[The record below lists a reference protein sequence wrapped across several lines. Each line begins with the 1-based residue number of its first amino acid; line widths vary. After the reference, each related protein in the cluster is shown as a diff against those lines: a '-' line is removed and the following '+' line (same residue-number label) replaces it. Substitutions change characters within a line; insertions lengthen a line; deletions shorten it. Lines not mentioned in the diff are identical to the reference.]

1 MAMLDT
7 TWLARDMESDAID
20 LSHAH
25 DEGQLLYAIS
35 GMMQVNVG
43 RETWILA
50 PQRALWIPPHHAHA
64 VTYRGR
70 VALRTLYF
78 RADDE
83 CGLPQHPQLI
93 EVSPLL
99 RELILAL
106 TQTGAERGGQV
117 RIGLIHALILEEFK
131 QRVQPDGNMRMPEH
145 ARLRRIADE
154 IIANPADKRT
164 IDDWV
169 KIAGMS
175 RRTLT
180 RSFRDE
186 TGMSFNAWR
195 QQVRL
200 QEAIARLAL
209 GHPVTTIAYAVG
221 YESPATFSAI
231 FRRHFGVS
239 PSRYRSGD

>member
-1 MAMLDT
+1 MLDT
-7 TWLARDMESDAID
+7 TWLARDMNSDDVD
-20 LSHAH
+20 LPHAH
-25 DEGQLLYAIS
+25 EEGQLLYAIT
-35 GMMQVNVG
+35 GVMLVNAG
-43 RETWILA
+43 NESWILA
-50 PQRALWIPPHHAHA
+50 PQRALWIPPRLSHA
-64 VTYRGR
+64 VSYRGQ

-78 RADDE
+78 RADAE
-83 CGLPQHPQLI
+83 CGLPARPQLI

-106 TQTGAERGGQV
+106 ARTDAGRGGDV

-131 QRVQPDGNMRMPEH
+131 QRMRPNGHVKTPQH
-145 ARLRRIADE
+145 ARLRRMADQ
-154 IIANPADKRT
+154 ILANPADKRT
-164 IDDWV
+164 IDDWA

-186 TGMSFNAWR
+186 TGMSFTTWR

-200 QEAIARLAL
+200 QEAIARLDL
-209 GHPVTTIAYAVG
+209 GQPITTIAYAVG

-231 FRRHFGVS
+231 FRRHFGTS
-239 PSRYRSGD
+239 PSQYRNGD

>member
-7 TWLARDMESDAID
+7 TWLTRDMNSDDVD

-25 DEGQLLYAIS
+25 DEGQLLYATS
-35 GMMQVNVG
+35 GIMRVTAG
-43 RETWILA
+43 RENWILA
-50 PQRALWIPPHHAHA
+50 PQRALWIPPRTAHA

-78 RADDE
+78 RADAE
-83 CGLPQHPQLI
+83 CGLPRHPQLI
-93 EVSPLL
+93 EVAPLL

-106 TQTGAERGGQV
+106 TRPDAGRGGQV

-131 QRVQPDGNMRMPEH
+131 QRARPDGNMTTPQH
-145 ARLRRIADE
+145 ARLRIMADA
-154 IIANPADKRT
+154 ILANPADKRT
-164 IDDWV
+164 IDDWA

-186 TGMSFNAWR
+186 TGMSFTAWR

-200 QEAIARLAL
+200 QEAIARLDL
-209 GHPVTTIAYAVG
+209 GQPITTIAYAVG

-231 FRRHFGVS
+231 FRRHFGTS
-239 PSRYRSGD
+239 PSQYRSDD